1 VAPIRSVRAAASLY
15 ACPVSARH
23 RIPEPSA
30 AGRGAAAAL
39 RRLTAGRVGDA
50 ALTRWLYATDASGYR
65 VVPEVVL
72 VAGSTDDLI
81 AAAHVA
87 AEHGLPLTLRGA
99 ATSLA
104 GQAIGPGIV
113 VDCFRLARILAVDP
127 DRRTAR
133 VEPGVVQAQLNRA
146 VAAHGLEFGPDTSTV
161 DQATIGGM
169 VGNNSSGSRS
179 IVYGETRDKTLR
191 VAAVL
196 PGGDDVVARRS
207 PTADPGDGL
216 RGSAA
221 ARLASALRA
230 VAARA
235 AAAGVE
241 RYPRTARCTT
251 GYDLRT
257 LLGPAPDP
265 ARLLAGSEGTLAVF
279 TEIEVALDPLPAQRL
294 GVAFTFARVRD
305 ALEANVALLAT
316 RPSAVE
322 LLDLDP
328 LRASPN
334 LAAYRRM
341 AALLDGDEQAML
353 IVEYQGEPEEVAD
366 GLARLRCLEPSLG
379 ARRTMALDEP
389 AAMAEA
395 AALRRA
401 VLPLLMGAPG
411 AERPASFVEDTA
423 VAPERLAD
431 FVDEFRRLVAAHGAR
446 ASFSGHA
453 SAGCMHVR
461 PLLDLK
467 SAAGVATMGALADEV
482 ARLVAGYHGALSGEH
497 GCGRSRSFYLPEL
510 YGPELY
516 GAMVALKDAFDPDRL
531 LAPGVLVGGRPVT
544 VDLRFGADY
553 RADGAWRPRL
563 SYAAEGGFDAAV
575 ERCFGAGL
583 CKKTTGSMCPTAMI
597 DRDETLSTRA
607 RANALQGVLCGAVSL
622 DAIDE
627 EEFREVL
634 GTCVACK
641 ACKAE
646 CPAGVDMAALKVE
659 WLAELRARRG
669 VPLLARA
676 IGDFRRL
683 ARLAAPVAPAIDALA
698 GTGLAR
704 RLAPLA
710 GVAAER
716 PLPSFARRPLSAR
729 LAAAGTV
736 ATAPPPAAP
745 PSPGAPSAAAPGSPA
760 AAPGSPTAAPGSLP
774 AAPTATEASVA
785 ARPDDRLAAG
795 VALFADC
802 FVEHQ
807 EPEIGEAFVRLLGA
821 AGVGVTLVDAGCCGR
836 TALST
841 GQIDLARRRARSCLA
856 ALHAEV
862 ASGRQVAVVEPSCLS
877 MVHDD
882 WRRLLPGDERVAVVA
897 AASRPALEIVAD
909 LAAAGRLRFRP
920 GGAAVF
926 HPHCHE
932 RAVFTPAASERA
944 LRAVDG
950 LELEVLDCGCCGMSG
965 VFGYEKEHYATS
977 VAIAEH
983 ALLPALRAAR
993 PDAAILASGTSC
1005 RTQIADLDGRTALH
1019 PLVFLAGRLE
1029 A

>member
-1 VAPIRSVRAAASLY
+1 
-15 ACPVSARH
+15 VSARH
-23 RIPEPSA
+23 RIPELSA

-39 RRLTAGRVGDA
+39 RRLTAGRVGDTP
-50 ALTRWLYATDASGYR
+50 LTRWLYATDASGYR

-81 AAAHVA
+81 AAAVVA

-113 VDCFRLARILAVDP
+113 VDCFRLSRILAVDP
-127 DRRTAR
+127 ERRTAR

-146 VAAHGLEFGPDTSTV
+146 VAVHGLEFGPDTSTV

-196 PGGDDVVARRS
+196 PGGEEVVAARS
-207 PTADPGDGL
+207 TTADPGDGL

-221 ARLASALRA
+221 ARVGSALRE
-230 VAARA
+230 VAAA
-235 AAAGVE
+235 VAAAGVE
-241 RYPRTARCTT
+241 CYPQTARCTT

-279 TEIEVALDPLPAQRL
+279 TEIEVALDPRPAQRL
-294 GVAFTFARVRD
+294 GAAFTFATVRD
-305 ALEANVALLAT
+305 ALEANVVLLAT

-328 LRASPN
+328 LRASPS
-334 LAAYRRM
+334 LTAFRRM

-366 GLARLRCLEPSLG
+366 GLARLRSLESGLG

-401 VLPLLMGAPG
+401 ALPLLMGAPG

-453 SAGCMHVR
+453 SAGCLHVR

-467 SAAGVATMGALADEV
+467 SAAGVATMAALADEV

-497 GCGRSRSFYLPEL
+497 GCGRSRSFFLPQL

-531 LAPGVLVGGRPVT
+531 LAPGVLVEGRPVT

-597 DRDETLSTRA
+597 DRDELLSTRA

-622 DAIDE
+622 DAIGED
-627 EEFREVL
+627 EFREVL
-634 GTCVACK
+634 GSCVACK

-669 VPLLARA
+669 VPPLARA

-683 ARLAAPVAPAIDALA
+683 ARLAAPLAPAIDGLA
-698 GTGLAR
+698 RTGLAR
-704 RLAPLA
+704 RLAPLV

-716 PLPSFARRPLSAR
+716 PLPSFARHSLSAR
-729 LAAAGTV
+729 LAAAG
-736 ATAPPPAAP
+736 
-745 PSPGAPSAAAPGSPA
+745 APG
-760 AAPGSPTAAPGSLP
+760 
-774 AAPTATEASVA
+774 
-785 ARPDDRLAAG
+785 ARPDDPLAGG
-795 VALFADC
+795 VVLFADC

-807 EPEIGEAFVRLLGA
+807 EPEIGEAFVRLLSA
-821 AGVGVTLVDAGCCGR
+821 AGVGVTLIDAGCCGR

-841 GQIDLARRRARSCLA
+841 GQIELARRRARRCLA
-856 ALHAEV
+856 ALHEEV
-862 ASGRQVAVVEPSCLS
+862 GAGRRVAVVEPSCLS
-877 MVHDD
+877 MIHDD
-882 WRRLLPGDERVAVVA
+882 WRRLLPGDERVAEVA

-909 LAAAGRLRFRP
+909 LAVAGRLRFRP

-1005 RTQIADLDGRTALH
+1005 RTQIADLAGRTALH
-1019 PLVFLAGRLE
+1019 PLVFLAARLE
-1029 A
+1029 G

>member
-1 VAPIRSVRAAASLY
+1 VG
-15 ACPVSARH
+15 ARH

-39 RRLTAGRVGDA
+39 RRLAAGRVGDT

-216 RGSAA
+216 TGSAA
-221 ARLASALRA
+221 ARLGGALRD

-235 AAAGVE
+235 VAAGVE

-279 TEIEVALDPLPAQRL
+279 TEIEVALDRLPAQRL
-294 GVAFTFARVRD
+294 GAAFTFATVRD
-305 ALEANVALLAT
+305 ALEANVVLLAT

-328 LRASPN
+328 LRASPS
-334 LAAYRRM
+334 LTAYRRM
-341 AALLDGDEQAML
+341 ATLLDGDEQAML
-353 IVEYQGEPEEVAD
+353 IVEYQGEADEVAD
-366 GLARLRCLEPSLG
+366 GLARLRDLEPGLG
-379 ARRTMALDEP
+379 ARRALALDEP

-467 SAAGVATMGALADEV
+467 SAAGVATMAALADEV

-497 GCGRSRSFYLPEL
+497 GCGRSRSLYLPQL
-510 YGPELY
+510 YGPGLY

-531 LAPGVLVGGRPVT
+531 LAPGVLVEGRPVT

-597 DRDETLSTRA
+597 DRDEMLSTRA
-607 RANALQGVLCGAVSL
+607 RANALQGVLCGAVPL
-622 DAIDE
+622 DAIDGD
-627 EEFREVL
+627 EFREVL

-669 VPLLARA
+669 VPPLARA
-676 IGDFRRL
+676 IGDYRRL
-683 ARLAAPVAPAIDALA
+683 ARLAASVAPAIDSLA
-698 GTGLAR
+698 SRGVAR
-704 RLAPLA
+704 RLAPRA

-716 PLPSFARRPLSAR
+716 PLPSFARRPLSTR
-729 LAAAGTV
+729 LAAAG
-736 ATAPPPAAP
+736 AA
-745 PSPGAPSAAAPGSPA
+745 GAESPA
-760 AAPGSPTAAPGSLP
+760 AAAPASGAPATA
-774 AAPTATEASVA
+774 VA
-785 ARPDDRLAAG
+785 DHPLAAG

-802 FVEHQ
+802 FVEHL
-807 EPEIGEAFVRLLGA
+807 EPEIGEAFVGLLGA
-821 AGVGVTLVDAGCCGR
+821 AGVGVTLIDAGCCGR

-841 GQIDLARRRARSCLA
+841 GQIELARRRARACLT
-856 ALHAEV
+856 ALHDEA
-862 ASGRQVAVVEPSCLS
+862 AAGRRVAVVEPSCLS
-877 MVHDD
+877 MIHDD

-897 AASRPALEIVAD
+897 AASQPALGIVAE

-950 LELEVLDCGCCGMSG
+950 LDLEVLDCGCCGMSG

>member
-1 VAPIRSVRAAASLY
+1 
-15 ACPVSARH
+15 VSDRH

-30 AGRGAAAAL
+30 AGRASAAAL
-39 RRLTAGRVGDA
+39 RRLAGGRVGDT

-113 VDCFRLARILAVDP
+113 VDCFRLSHIVAVDP

-133 VEPGVVQAQLNRA
+133 VEPGVVQAQLNHA
-146 VAAHGLEFGPDTSTV
+146 VAVHGLEFGPDTSTV

-221 ARLASALRA
+221 ARLGGALREIA
-230 VAARA
+230 GRV

-241 RYPRTARCTT
+241 RYPQTERCTT

-294 GVAFTFARVRD
+294 GAAFTFATVRD
-305 ALEANVALLAT
+305 ALEANGALLAT
-316 RPSAVE
+316 GPSAVE

-328 LRASPN
+328 LRASPS
-334 LAAYRRM
+334 LSAYRRM
-341 AALLDGDEQAML
+341 AALLAGDEQAML

-366 GLARLRCLEPSLG
+366 GLARLRALEPGLR
-379 ARRTMALDEP
+379 ARRAMALDEP
-389 AAMAEA
+389 AAMAAA

-453 SAGCMHVR
+453 SAGCLHVR

-467 SAAGVATMGALADEV
+467 SAAGVATMAALADEV

-497 GCGRSRSFYLPEL
+497 GCGRSRSFYLPQL

-531 LAPGVLVGGRPVT
+531 LAPGVLIEGRPVT

-553 RADGAWRPRL
+553 RAEGAWRPRL

-597 DRDETLSTRA
+597 DRDETLTTRA
-607 RANALQGVLCGAVSL
+607 RANALQGVLCGAVPL
-622 DAIDE
+622 DAISED
-627 EEFREVL
+627 EFREVL

-669 VPLLARA
+669 VPPLARA

-698 GTGLAR
+698 HTGSAR
-704 RLAPLA
+704 RLAALA

-729 LAAAGTV
+729 LAAAGAAAV
-736 ATAPPPAAP
+736 RSPAE
-745 PSPGAPSAAAPGSPA
+745 SAAAVPPGDP
-760 AAPGSPTAAPGSLP
+760 
-774 AAPTATEASVA
+774 
-785 ARPDDRLAAG
+785 LAGG

-807 EPEIGEAFVRLLGA
+807 EPEIGEAFVQLLGA
-821 AGVGVTLVDAGCCGR
+821 ARVGVTLVDAGCCGR

-841 GQIDLARRRARSCLA
+841 GQIDLARRRARSCLEG
-856 ALHAEV
+856 LHAQV
-862 ASGRQVAVVEPSCLS
+862 AAGRRVAVVEPSCLS
-877 MVHDD
+877 MIHDD
-882 WRRLLPGDERVAVVA
+882 WRRLLPGDERVAAVA
-897 AASRPALEIVAD
+897 AASRPALGIAAD

-1019 PLVFLAGRLE
+1019 PLVFLAARLE

>member
-1 VAPIRSVRAAASLY
+1 MG
-15 ACPVSARH
+15 ARH
-23 RIPEPSA
+23 RVPEPSA
-30 AGRGAAAAL
+30 AGRASAAAL
-39 RRLTAGRVGDA
+39 RRLAAGRVGDT

-113 VDCFRLARILAVDP
+113 VDCFRLSRILAVDP

-146 VAAHGLEFGPDTSTV
+146 VAVHGLEFGPDTSTV

-196 PGGDDVVARRS
+196 PGGDHVVARRS

-221 ARLASALRA
+221 ARLGGALRE
-230 VAARA
+230 VAARV

-241 RYPRTARCTT
+241 RYPQTARCTT

-294 GVAFTFARVRD
+294 GAAFTFATVRE

-328 LRASPN
+328 LRASPH
-334 LAAYRRM
+334 LADYRRM
-341 AALLDGDEQAML
+341 AALLAGDERAML

-366 GLARLRCLEPSLG
+366 GLARLRALEPGLG
-379 ARRTMALDEP
+379 ARRAMALDET
-389 AAMAEA
+389 AAMAAA

-453 SAGCMHVR
+453 SAGCLHVR

-467 SAAGVATMGALADEV
+467 SAAGVATMAALADEV

-497 GCGRSRSFYLPEL
+497 GCGRSRSFYLPQL

-531 LAPGVLVGGRPVT
+531 LAPGVLVEGRPVT

-597 DRDETLSTRA
+597 DRDETLTTRA
-607 RANALQGVLCGAVSL
+607 RANALQGVLCGAVPL
-622 DAIDE
+622 DAIGEDE
-627 EEFREVL
+627 FSEVL

-659 WLAELRARRG
+659 WLAELRAQRG
-669 VPLLARA
+669 VPPLARA

-698 GTGLAR
+698 HTGFAR

-729 LAAAGTV
+729 LAAAGAAAAQSPAESSAAV
-736 ATAPPPAAP
+736 QLPSDGAAP
-745 PSPGAPSAAAPGSPA
+745 PAPGRPSAAPGRPS
-760 AAPGSPTAAPGSLP
+760 AAPGRPSAAP
-774 AAPTATEASVA
+774 
-785 ARPDDRLAAG
+785 LAASAVVSPGDPLAGG

-821 AGVGVTLVDAGCCGR
+821 ARVGVTLVDAGCCGR

-841 GQIDLARRRARSCLA
+841 GQIDLARRRARSCLE
-856 ALHAEV
+856 ALHAQV
-862 ASGRQVAVVEPSCLS
+862 AAGRRVAVVEPSCLS
-877 MVHDD
+877 MIHDD
-882 WRRLLPGDERVAVVA
+882 WRRLLPGDERVAAVA
-897 AASRPALEIVAD
+897 AASRPALGIAAD

-932 RAVFTPAASERA
+932 RAVFTPAATERA

-1005 RTQIADLDGRTALH
+1005 RAQIADLDGRTALH
-1019 PLVFLAGRLE
+1019 PLVFLAARLE

>member
-1 VAPIRSVRAAASLY
+1 M
-15 ACPVSARH
+15 SARH
-23 RIPEPSA
+23 CIPELSA

-39 RRLTAGRVGDA
+39 RRLTAGRVGDT

-81 AAAHVA
+81 AAAVVA

-113 VDCFRLARILAVDP
+113 VDCFRLSRILAVDP

-146 VAAHGLEFGPDTSTV
+146 VAVHGLEFGPDTSTV

-196 PGGDDVVARRS
+196 PGGEDIVAARS
-207 PTADPGDGL
+207 TTPDPGDGL

-221 ARLASALRA
+221 ARVGSALRE
-230 VAARA
+230 VAARV

-241 RYPRTARCTT
+241 RYPQTARCTT

-294 GVAFTFARVRD
+294 GAAFTFATVRE

-328 LRASPN
+328 LRASPR
-334 LAAYRRM
+334 LATYRRM

-353 IVEYQGEPEEVAD
+353 IVEYQGEPAEVAD
-366 GLARLRCLEPSLG
+366 GLARLRALEPGLG
-379 ARRTMALDEP
+379 ARRAMALDEP
-389 AAMAEA
+389 AAMAAA

-453 SAGCMHVR
+453 SAGCLHVR

-467 SAAGVATMGALADEV
+467 SAAGVATMAALADEV

-497 GCGRSRSFYLPEL
+497 GCGRSRSFFLPQL

-531 LAPGVLVGGRPVT
+531 LAPGVLVEGRPVT

-607 RANALQGVLCGAVSL
+607 RANALQGVLCGAVPL

-627 EEFREVL
+627 DEFREVL
-634 GTCVACK
+634 GSCVACK

-669 VPLLARA
+669 VPPLARA

-683 ARLAAPVAPAIDALA
+683 ARLAAPLAPAVDALA
-698 GTGLAR
+698 RTGLAR

-729 LAAAGTV
+729 LAGSGAAAAESSAAVPPKRGGISR
-736 ATAPPPAAP
+736 AAPGRPPAAP
-745 PSPGAPSAAAPGSPA
+745 PAPGRRSVASAAVR
-760 AAPGSPTAAPGSLP
+760 
-774 AAPTATEASVA
+774 ASA
-785 ARPDDRLAAG
+785 GARPDDPLAGG

-841 GQIDLARRRARSCLA
+841 GQIELARGRARSCLA
-856 ALHAEV
+856 ALSVEV
-862 ASGRQVAVVEPSCLS
+862 AAGRRVAVVEPSCLS
-877 MVHDD
+877 MIHDD

-944 LRAVDG
+944 LRAVGG

-983 ALLPALRAAR
+983 ALLPALRAAP

-1019 PLVFLAGRLE
+1019 PLVFLAARLE
-1029 A
+1029 G

>member
-1 VAPIRSVRAAASLY
+1 MSD
-15 ACPVSARH
+15 RH

-39 RRLTAGRVGDA
+39 RRLAAGRVGDT

-65 VVPEVVL
+65 VVPELVL
-72 VAGSTDDLI
+72 AAASTDDLI

-113 VDCFRLARILAVDP
+113 VDCFRLSRILAVDP

-216 RGSAA
+216 SGSAA
-221 ARLASALRA
+221 ARLGSALRE
-230 VAARA
+230 VAART

-241 RYPRTARCTT
+241 RYPQTARCTT

-294 GVAFTFARVRD
+294 GAAFTFATVRD
-305 ALEANVALLAT
+305 ALEANVVLLAT

-334 LAAYRRM
+334 LAGYRRM
-341 AALLDGDEQAML
+341 AALLDDDEQAML

-366 GLARLRCLEPSLG
+366 GLARLRSLEPGLG
-379 ARRTMALDEP
+379 ARRTLALDEP

-423 VAPERLAD
+423 VAPERLTD

-467 SAAGVATMGALADEV
+467 SAAGVATMAALADEV

-497 GCGRSRSFYLPEL
+497 GCGRSRSFYLPQL
-510 YGPELY
+510 YGPQLY

-531 LAPGVLVGGRPVT
+531 LAPGVLVEGRPVT
-544 VDLRFGADY
+544 LDLRFGADY
-553 RADGAWRPRL
+553 RADGGWRPRL

-597 DRDETLSTRA
+597 DRDEALSTRA
-607 RANALQGVLCGAVSL
+607 RANALQGVLCGAVPL

-641 ACKAE
+641 ACKVE

-669 VPLLARA
+669 VPPLARA

-698 GTGLAR
+698 RTGLVR

-716 PLPSFARRPLSAR
+716 RLPSFARRPLSAR
-729 LAAAGTV
+729 LAAAGLP
-736 ATAPPPAAP
+736 AAEAPPLASSSPAAPSAVPEGRPAAAPPAAE
-745 PSPGAPSAAAPGSPA
+745 ASAAAPSGDP
-760 AAPGSPTAAPGSLP
+760 
-774 AAPTATEASVA
+774 
-785 ARPDDRLAAG
+785 LAGG

-802 FVEHQ
+802 FIEHQ
-807 EPEIGEAFVRLLGA
+807 EPEIGEAFVRLVGA
-821 AGVGVTLVDAGCCGR
+821 AGVGVTLADAGCCGR

-841 GQIDLARRRARSCLA
+841 GQIELARRRARSCLT

-862 ASGRQVAVVEPSCLS
+862 MAGRRVAVVEPSCLS
-877 MVHDD
+877 MIHDD

-897 AASRPALEIVAD
+897 AASLPALEIVAD

-944 LRAVDG
+944 LRAVEG

-1019 PLVFLAGRLE
+1019 PLVFLAARLE
-1029 A
+1029 G